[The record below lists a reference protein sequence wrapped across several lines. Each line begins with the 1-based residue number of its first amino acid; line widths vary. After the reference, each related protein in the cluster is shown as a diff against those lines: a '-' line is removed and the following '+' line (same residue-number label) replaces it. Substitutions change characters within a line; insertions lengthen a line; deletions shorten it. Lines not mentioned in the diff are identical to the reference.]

1 MTRREERLLLNTT
14 LGNSEKLDYIIKV
27 LNTYLYNHSKENN
40 EDFERNVLANLV
52 SNIFAIDRN
61 KK

>member
-14 LGNSEKLDYIIKV
+14 LGNNEKLDYIIKV
-27 LNTYLYNHSKENN
+27 LNTYLFNHAKENN

-52 SNIFAIDRN
+52 SNIFAIDKN

>member
-27 LNTYLYNHSKENN
+27 LNTYLFNHAKENN

-52 SNIFAIDRN
+52 SNIFAIDKN